1 MSATRFVVKA
11 PATTANLGPGFD
23 CAGAALDL
31 WNELHVAPAPAG
43 SGEPLVTLEGEG
55 SDEIPQDRTHL
66 ALRAFALA
74 APLDGHSFHFVN
86 RIPLERGLGSSAA
99 TVAAGLVAGLAVAG
113 RDTSLED
120 ALELGLALEGHAD
133 NLAAALTGGVCLIW
147 KSAERHRVERIATE
161 LPLAP
166 IVLVPE
172 TRVNTKESRSRLP
185 EFVRH
190 DVAAAAS
197 AQAALLGAGIAAAN
211 AELLAAAFADVLHEP
226 YRSQD
231 APLLEELRAR
241 PADGM
246 AGVTL
251 SGSGPSV
258 IAWARP
264 DAVARVAAEL
274 ESRLEG
280 VRVLPLTVAARG
292 THTDDES
299 PEAAIE
305 VTARL
310 GATA

>member
-1 MSATRFVVKA
+1 MSSARFVVKA

-31 WNELHVAPAPAG
+31 WNELHVAPAG
-43 SGEPLVTLEGEG
+43 SGEPLVTVEGEAR
-55 SDEIPQDRTHL
+55 DEIPHDRTHL

-74 APLDGHSFHFVN
+74 APLDGHSFRFVN

-99 TVAAGLVAGLAVAG
+99 TVAAGLVAGLTVAG

-120 ALELGLALEGHAD
+120 VLALGLPLEGHAD
-133 NLAAALTGGVCLIW
+133 NLAAALAGGVCLIW
-147 KSAERHRVERIATE
+147 KSGERHRVERIATE
-161 LPLAP
+161 MPLAP

-172 TRVNTKESRSRLP
+172 TRVSTKESRSRLP

-190 DVAAAAS
+190 DVAADAS
-197 AQAALLGAGIAAAN
+197 ARAALLGAGIAAAN
-211 AELLAAAFADVLHEP
+211 AELLAAAFDDVLHEP
-226 YRSQD
+226 HRLQD
-231 APLLEELRAR
+231 APLLEELRLR
-241 PADGM
+241 PAEGM

-258 IAWARP
+258 VAWAHKE
-264 DAVARVAAEL
+264 AATAVAAEL
-274 ESRLEG
+274 ESRLTD
-280 VRVLPLTVAARG
+280 VRVLPLAIAARG
-292 THTDDES
+292 THAEDES

-310 GATA
+310 GASV